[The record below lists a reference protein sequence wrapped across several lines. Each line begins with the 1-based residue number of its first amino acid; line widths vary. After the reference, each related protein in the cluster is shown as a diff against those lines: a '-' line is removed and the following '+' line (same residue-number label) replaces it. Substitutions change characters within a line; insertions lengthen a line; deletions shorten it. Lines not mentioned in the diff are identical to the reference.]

1 MRTASHPD
9 RFVIV
14 NGPEDGTEFS
24 IVRSPFHI
32 GSDPACT
39 VNVRL
44 DSAVHEHH
52 ALVTAVSDGY
62 RIRCLRAGA
71 VYVDGKRAG
80 AIRSRI
86 ARAGALVQIGQTL
99 LHVDCVADGLASR
112 SHGIISEN
120 DVVWAVRQTVTG
132 GYRAVTGLLR
142 LTALLFGRL
151 LSSWLLI
158 LAVFAGL
165 YYFWPRFH
173 DVVLNTT
180 RWLVYSFYRML
191 F

>member
-1 MRTASHPD
+1 MRSGSYPD

-44 DSAVHEHH
+44 DAGVHGRH

-62 RIRCLRAGA
+62 RIRSLEAGP
-71 VYVDGKRAG
+71 VYVDGRRAG

-86 ARAGALVQIGQTL
+86 ARAGSLVQIGQTL

-112 SHGIISEN
+112 SRGIITEN
-120 DVVWAVRQTVTG
+120 DVVWAVRQAVTG
-132 GYRAVTGLLR
+132 GYRAIRGVLR
-142 LTALLFGRL
+142 FAGLLFGRL
-151 LSSWLLI
+151 LSSWLLV
-158 LAVFAGL
+158 LAVILGL
-165 YYFWPRFH
+165 FYFWPQFH
-173 DVVLNTT
+173 YVVLNAA
-180 RWLVYSFYRML
+180 RWFVYNIYRML